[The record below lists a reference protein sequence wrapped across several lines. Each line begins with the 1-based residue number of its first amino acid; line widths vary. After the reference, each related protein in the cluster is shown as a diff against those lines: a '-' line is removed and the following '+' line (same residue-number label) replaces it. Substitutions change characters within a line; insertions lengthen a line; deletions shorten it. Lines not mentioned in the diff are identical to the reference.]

1 MPQPKSG
8 ATARHSKS
16 SGRQPTFKR
25 SQRSTHPELPHSP
38 AGAIAPRTNRGELVR
53 RAGAQPRAP
62 ACGGITI
69 DALNR
74 IASAT
79 EPDLTEIKPRYNQ
92 RGLLDKVEAR
102 VRNAATWTTFV
113 GDIQYD
119 AKAQRQSIDY
129 GNGTATAYQ
138 YDDLTYRLLHLTT
151 TRTSPSNTLQDLT
164 YTFDPVGNI
173 VQITDAAQQTLFYN
187 NSVVL
192 PQNLFEYDALY
203 RLLSATGREHA
214 SIGDV
219 QLDHNDLPLQNL
231 PHANDPNA
239 VRTYLE
245 EYEYDHVGNILEMF
259 HEAAGT
265 PVATWTRAYTYGVG
279 TNRLATN
286 SIPGGTA
293 TYSHDAHGNLT
304 SMPHLAAITYSPWD
318 QMASADLGGGGDVYF
333 TYASDGT
340 RVRKVW
346 QQTATAVKERI
357 YLGAYE
363 IYREKL
369 SGVTQLERHTLHI
382 MDGVQRIA
390 MVETKTIEGGAPIAT
405 PVPKQRYQLGNH
417 LGSAMLE
424 VDETGLIISY
434 EEYHPYGTSAY
445 RSAWSGVEVSAR
457 RYRYTG
463 KERDDETGLYYHG
476 ARYYACW
483 LGRWTSADPLGI
495 GADGP
500 GLYNYTRGSP
510 IVYSDPSGTD
520 SVDDQA
526 ATVAAHQQLA
536 EQEYQRYLAE
546 QYVQHDLETGQTI
559 DPSIGVEV
567 PEAVHPQVAF
577 ANEILANIDA
587 RLAAERA
594 DGLTGEGG
602 ASSEL
607 AEMEARDPF
616 AGASGQS
623 AQPNEIGPM
632 TDAEL
637 GFWQTL
643 GGAYL
648 GARVPSGPAHAVG
661 ALTLASAESHDDP
674 SFVLG
679 TLAVLPGMP
688 AVSQALD
695 RAVGAA
701 TDAAYRSAFVFTGVQ
716 GMGGGKGP
724 KFSSPTVVGG
734 TSSVAT
740 KSTAT
745 DVTFTKAMHAQ
756 SEVIARGTSI
766 RKVDQLIEQFG
777 GTRRGWV
784 KKKTWDPSSGR
795 ELHYYE
801 HDGIGRVGVKWAGE
815 GDSF

>member
-1 MPQPKSG
+1 
-8 ATARHSKS
+8 
-16 SGRQPTFKR
+16 
-25 SQRSTHPELPHSP
+25 
-38 AGAIAPRTNRGELVR
+38 
-53 RAGAQPRAP
+53 
-62 ACGGITI
+62 
-69 DALNR
+69 
-74 IASAT
+74 
-79 EPDLTEIKPRYNQ
+79 
-92 RGLLDKVEAR
+92 
-102 VRNAATWTTFV
+102 
-113 GDIQYD
+113 
-119 AKAQRQSIDY
+119 
-129 GNGTATAYQ
+129 
-138 YDDLTYRLLHLTT
+138 
-151 TRTSPSNTLQDLT
+151 
-164 YTFDPVGNI
+164 
-173 VQITDAAQQTLFYN
+173 
-187 NSVVL
+187 
-192 PQNLFEYDALY
+192 
-203 RLLSATGREHA
+203 
-214 SIGDV
+214 
-219 QLDHNDLPLQNL
+219 
-231 PHANDPNA
+231 
-239 VRTYLE
+239 
-245 EYEYDHVGNILEMF
+245 MF

-390 MVETKTIEGGAPIAT
+390 MVETQTIEGGVPIAT
-405 PVPKQRYQLGNH
+405 PVPKYRFQLGNH

-445 RSAWSGVEVSAR
+445 RSARSGVEVSAR

-463 KERDDETGLYYHG
+463 KERDEETGLYYHG
-476 ARYYACW
+476 ARYYAAW

-536 EQEYQRYLAE
+536 EQEYHRYLAE

-594 DGLTGEGG
+594 AALTGEGG
-602 ASSEL
+602 ASSGL
-607 AEMEARDPF
+607 AEIEARDPF

-623 AQPNEIGPM
+623 AQPNEIGPL

-648 GARVPSGPAHAVG
+648 GARIPSGPAHAAG

-688 AVSQALD
+688 GVSQALD
-695 RAVGAA
+695 RATGAVA
-701 TDAAYRSAFVFTGVQ
+701 RRV
-716 GMGGGKGP
+716 GGGLAIRIDGP
-724 KFSSPTVVGG
+724 LITEGELANDLAWFGRQAEELH
-734 TSSVAT
+734 TSSA
-740 KSTAT
+740 
-745 DVTFTKAMHAQ
+745 
-756 SEVIARGTSI
+756 
-766 RKVDQLIEQFG
+766 
-777 GTRRGWV
+777 
-784 KKKTWDPSSGR
+784 SSGSALSEGPFVPPDYWSR
-795 ELHYYE
+795 YAPKQVAPGVTRL
-801 HDGIGRVGVKWAGE
+801 DFGRVSGRTGAIEESRVIYDEFGRQSYRVDKTTHLRPDVHTNPHLHEFQYGPGFTPYRE
-815 GDSF
+815 TVHNFFRR